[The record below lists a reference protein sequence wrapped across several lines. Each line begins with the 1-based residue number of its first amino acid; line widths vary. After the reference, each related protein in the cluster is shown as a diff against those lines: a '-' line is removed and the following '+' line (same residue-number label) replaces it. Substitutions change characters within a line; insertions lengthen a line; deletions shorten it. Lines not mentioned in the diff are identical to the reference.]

1 MTPPVHLILGAT
13 GGIGSVLATQLHA
26 HGARLVLAARN
37 GARLDVLG
45 AELGAATV
53 LIDATQPADIER
65 AVEMAVTTFG
75 RLDGAANCVGSL
87 LLKPAHLTRADEFDD
102 VLSVNLRSAF
112 SLVRSATRAMMSNAE
127 PAGGSIVLVASA
139 AARIGLAN
147 HEAIAAAKGGVIGLT
162 ISAAASYAAKQ
173 VRVNC
178 VAPGLVRTPL
188 TARITGSAAAEQSS
202 LNMHALGRL
211 GEPADVANA
220 IAFLLDPANSWIT
233 GQTLGV
239 DGGLGTVRSR

>member
-1 MTPPVHLILGAT
+1 MTAPVHLILGAT
-13 GGIGSVLATQLHA
+13 GGVGSTLARLLSAQ
-26 HGARLVLAARN
+26 GARVVLAARKPE
-37 GARLDVLG
+37 VLEALA
-45 AELGAATV
+45 AELGATAV
-53 LIDATQPADIER
+53 VVDATSPTDVDR
-65 AVEMAVTTFG
+65 AVETAIQAHG

-87 LLKPAHLTRADEFDD
+87 LLKPAHLTRPEEFDD
-102 VLSVNLRSAF
+102 VLNVNLRSAF
-112 SLVRSATRAMMSNAE
+112 SMVRSATRAMMNNRE

-147 HEAIAAAKGGVIGLT
+147 HEAIAAAKGGVISLT
-162 ISAAASYAAKQ
+162 LSAAASYAAKQ

-188 TARITGSAAAEQSS
+188 TARITGSAAGEQSS
-202 LNMHALGRL
+202 LAMHALGRL
-211 GEPADVANA
+211 GEPSDVANA

-239 DGGLGTVRSR
+239 DGGLGTLRSR